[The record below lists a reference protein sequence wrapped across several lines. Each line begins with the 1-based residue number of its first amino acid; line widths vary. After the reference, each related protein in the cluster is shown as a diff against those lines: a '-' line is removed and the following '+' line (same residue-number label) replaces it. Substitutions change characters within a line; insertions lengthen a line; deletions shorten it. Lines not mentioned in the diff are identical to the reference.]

1 MFNLSPLPYDK
12 KSLEPIISEN
22 TINFHYGK
30 HHQAYLDNLNELTA
44 NSSLG
49 QLSLEEIIRKTKDN
63 KEEVA
68 IYNNA
73 AQVYNHDFFWQSLC
87 AKGSHES
94 VVSISFKEAIEA
106 NFSSWD
112 NFLAEFKSIAI
123 SQFGS
128 GWAWLVKDA
137 EGKLKIIKTANADN
151 PLTLNLKPLLVID
164 VWEHA
169 YYLDYQNR
177 RADFL
182 DEVLNNI
189 INWKEVERKY
199 LES

>member
-30 HHQAYLDNLNELTA
+30 HHQAYLDNLNKLTA

-63 KEEVA
+63 QEEVA

-73 AQVYNHDFFWQSLC
+73 AQVYNHDFFWSSLTPQ
-87 AKGSHES
+87 GSEEGL
-94 VVSISFKEAIEA
+94 VSPSFKEVIEV

-128 GWAWLVKDA
+128 GWTWLVKDA